1 MKSSY
6 DILNVAVDASDDE
19 IKQAY
24 LQQVKIYPPDRDQQ
38 QFQLIHQAYE
48 SIKDHKSR
56 LSYALFSIE
65 NVDFNELRD
74 QALSIP
80 HPAKINSEQFN
91 TLLRASIDDEFILNT
106 LSQSHKT

>member
-6 DILNVAVDASDDE
+6 DMLNVAVDASDDE

-24 LQQVKIYPPDRDQQ
+24 LQKVKDYPPDRDQQ

-56 LSYALFSIE
+56 ISYTLFSVTSI
-65 NVDFNELRD
+65 DFDELID

-80 HPAKINSEQFN
+80 QPVQLNPEQFN
-91 TLLRASIDDEFILNT
+91 KLLHAGIDDEFVLNT
-106 LSQSHKT
+106 LSQTNKT

>member
-6 DILNVAVDASDDE
+6 DILNVAIDASDDE

-24 LQQVKIYPPDRDQQ
+24 LRKVKDYPPDRDQQ
-38 QFQLIHQAYE
+38 QFQLIHHAYE

-65 NVDFNELRD
+65 YVDFNELLD
-74 QALSIP
+74 QALPIP
-80 HPAKINSEQFN
+80 QPTKIDPEQFN
-91 TLLRASIDDEFILNT
+91 RLLRAGIDDEFILNT